1 MLKFLLPDL
10 LLLIFLFVFCGIWLI
25 YCTYSRHHTE
35 EPVLGQLR
43 HVRAVQ
49 RLPAAIF
56 HKVRYRLKGTV
67 AKHFYEFHR
76 LFTGLLNTS
85 FCNF

>member
-1 MLKFLLPDL
+1 MLQFFLLRSFSFDFL
-10 LLLIFLFVFCGIWLI
+10 DRIFDIWVM
-25 YCTYSRHHTE
+25 YAYSRHHTE
-35 EPVLGQLR
+35 EPVPGQLR

-67 AKHFYEFHR
+67 AKHFYEFRR

-85 FCNF
+85 F